1 MKKNNNWYSV
11 VLALLMTSFII
22 ILVAWVFKLI
32 LENMYDTR
40 WMEDYLK
47 AYSRAEWSMELAL
60 KKVKDND
67 YWYEEHIF
75 PGLWIKKI
83 SEIFDDNKKTL
94 IWYDINSLSSSIKDK
109 WLDVNTYAIYPLI
122 SLSKPKLDIKSWD
135 WNALVWN
142 IIGNNWW
149 ISGTGSF
156 NYNLSKEEKKINSS
170 NNFLYET
177 KTIENFLL
185 WSTWNYLV
193 LYNAWTSSVT
203 YDLKSDNPR
212 EKFALENINIIATWK
227 VWAYKQNLNVDLNIA
242 KNLNLLKYSIL
253 SPEN

>member
-1 MKKNNNWYSV
+1 MKKNNDWYSV

-60 KKVKDND
+60 KKVKDNN

-83 SEIFDDNKKTL
+83 SEVFGDNKKTL
-94 IWYDINSLSSSIKDK
+94 IWYDINSTSSWIFDK
-109 WLDVNTYAIYPLI
+109 LLNSNNYAIYPLI

-135 WNALVWN
+135 ANSLVWN
-142 IIGNNWW
+142 IIGNNWG
-149 ISGTGSF
+149 ISWTWRF
-156 NYNLSKEEKKINSS
+156 NYNLSKEAKNINWS
-170 NNFLYET
+170 NNFVYET

-185 WSTWNYLV
+185 TSTDNYLV
-193 LYNAWTSSVT
+193 LYNAWNTNLT

-212 EKFALENINIIATWK
+212 EKFATENINIVSIWK
-227 VWAYKQNLNVDLNIA
+227 VWNYKQNLNVDLNIA
-242 KNLNLLKYSIL
+242 NNLNLLKYSIL